1 MRVFLQGVRA
11 ADLSLFKARR
21 FKRGGGPG
29 KYAATFH
36 IEPGSE
42 AAKALTDAMHK
53 VAEHKWGDSAKEKLW
68 AAHTN
73 GNVAFRAT
81 DTMEQD
87 DGTTRVQPI
96 LRAYNAEQPLVVNRD
111 RSVVHERQSPIYP
124 GCFVSAFVD
133 IWASDARDTVRI
145 GATLEGVQFEAD
157 GRSLIITER
166 ASDAAD
172 KNNAEAA
179 T

>member
-1 MRVFLQGVRA
+1 MRVFLQGIRA

-36 IEPGSE
+36 VEPGS
-42 AAKALTDAMHK
+42 AAEKALLDAMHQ
-53 VAEHKWGDSAKEKLW
+53 VAAHKWGDAATEKLW
-68 AAHTN
+68 TAHSN
-73 GNVAFRAT
+73 GNLAFRTT
-81 DTMEQD
+81 DAMEQD

-111 RSVVHERQSPIYP
+111 RSLVDERQSPIYP
-124 GCFVSAFVD
+124 GCYVNAFVD
-133 IWASDARDTVRI
+133 VWASDARDTVRI

-157 GRSLIITER
+157 GRPLVTRER
-166 ASDAAD
+166 AADDAG
-172 KNNAEAA
+172 KNDDEAA